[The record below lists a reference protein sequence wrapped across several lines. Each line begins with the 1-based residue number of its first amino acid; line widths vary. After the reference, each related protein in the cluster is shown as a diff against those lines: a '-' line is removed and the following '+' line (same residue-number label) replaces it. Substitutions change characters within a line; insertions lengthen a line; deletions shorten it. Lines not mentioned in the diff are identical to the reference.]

1 MNQRISELVREST
14 LDQYGLGRDRYR
26 FEYTAEKFAALII
39 ADVLNLCG
47 DEILSQH
54 YLDQPEAEDA
64 IQTLRSR
71 ISDHFGVEP

>member
-1 MNQRISELVREST
+1 MNPRIAELALQADLMRYPS
-14 LDQYGLGRDRYR
+14 DGLNIRI
-26 FEYTAEKFAALII
+26 EKFAALII